1 MKNNFGGFNFII
13 ISVISVLY
21 ILMVTKLAEIISSS
35 DNDVYNQETQLGTYV
50 MIIYF
55 ISIIGII
62 AGYILLSDNKSK
74 SETPNW
80 IVRWS
85 LNIGGVLLLI
95 YTMLNYWDYLGDY
108 SKLSLISLSIFCITY
123 YLYKFY

>member
-13 ISVISVLY
+13 ISVISLLY

-35 DNDVYNQETQLGTYV
+35 DNDIYNQETQLGTYV

-62 AGYILLSDNKSK
+62 AGYIWLSDNKSK